1 MLISF
6 RLPQK
11 RYHGIILVNLL
22 RKFNVLKKQILDF
35 RESLFRITFPDRN
48 FVTVYPRSI
57 FNIYL
62 IFVICYSGL
71 LWFVVSFFVHFKS
84 V

>member
-22 RKFNVLKKQILDF
+22 RKFNVLKKQILDV

-48 FVTVYPRSI
+48 FVKVYPRSI
-57 FNIYL
+57 FNTYL
-62 IFVICYSGL
+62 FVKVYPPPPPSPQKKKEL
-71 LWFVVSFFVHFKS
+71 K
-84 V
+84 

>member
-22 RKFNVLKKQILDF
+22 RKFNVLKKQILDV

-48 FVTVYPRSI
+48 FVKVYPRSI
-57 FNIYL
+57 FNTYL
-62 IFVICYSGL
+62 FVK
-71 LWFVVSFFVHFKS
+71 VSPPPKKKKKELK
-84 V
+84 